1 MRFIKLDISSLKSF
15 FFVVIQFICIGI
27 IAFTGKIIPENIIII
42 FAIILFFLLGVWAII
57 KMKFNFNIS
66 PEIIKG
72 TVLITSGP
80 YKLIRNPMYSSV
92 LGITLC
98 WLINDCNYFRLFIWI
113 ILLIDLIVKIN
124 FEEKILGNAF
134 EDYKNYKSK
143 TKKLIPFI
151 Y

>member
-1 MRFIKLDISSLKSF
+1 MRFIKLDISSFKSF
-15 FFVVIQFICIGI
+15 VFVIIQFICIGI